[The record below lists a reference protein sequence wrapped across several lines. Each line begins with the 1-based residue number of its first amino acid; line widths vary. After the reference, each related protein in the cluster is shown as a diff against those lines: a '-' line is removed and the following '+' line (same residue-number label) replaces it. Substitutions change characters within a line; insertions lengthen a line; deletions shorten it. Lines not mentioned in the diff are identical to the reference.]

1 MKTIEKF
8 IIDKD
13 DEEYFYA
20 EKIIGEFSNIIYRI
34 YFSYTEFDSLNIFEF
49 SEIYGNYSRFTI
61 AEFISFVSY
70 DLIGYNESRLSNNF
84 RLLRK
89 KYHVINYNPNINKDK
104 KILLASI
111 YYYDELIKDKALIEN
126 FSYDYEKDMEKLLLP
141 YDEKLLRVKEENL

>member
-70 DLIGYNESRLSNNF
+70 DLIGYNESRLLNNF

-111 YYYDELIKDKALIEN
+111 SYYDELIKDKALIEN
-126 FSYDYEKDMEKLLLP
+126 FYYYYVKDMEKLIIK
-141 YDEKLLRVKEENL
+141 YD